1 MHCPR
6 VNSENTILATFEVI
20 SLYTNIL
27 HAYELEALSYWID
40 KHPGSLHKRFS
51 KQFVLESAR
60 LILENNNCKFSD
72 EIFVQI
78 NSTAMGII
86 FAPTYAILSTGYF
99 ELTFYR
105 ICINQFGVMLGQF
118 ILENWCQ
125 FLDDCETT
133 LDKTKTDP

>member
-6 VNSENTILATFEVI
+6 VNNENTILATFEVI

-86 FAPTYAILSTGYF
+86 FAPTCAILSTGY
-99 ELTFYR
+99 
-105 ICINQFGVMLGQF
+105 NQFGVMLGQF